1 MTRVSG
7 LAPGGP
13 ERVRFLPGR
22 NRAMSDRDTRRELL
36 DLAETLVRTRGYN
49 GFSYRDLA
57 EQIGIKTASI
67 HYHFPTKGDL
77 GEALIENER
86 EVFARNLAQLD
97 AAEKDPRRRL
107 ERFIQLFQ
115 ASTIGCDNRMCLG
128 AMLAVEQETLPDAV
142 GEAVRRLF
150 AANEDWLAK
159 LLEEGRKTRQF
170 RFKGSADV
178 AARFLFSSL
187 EGALLTARAFHD
199 TGRFEATAR
208 WILETL
214 IA

>member
-1 MTRVSG
+1 
-7 LAPGGP
+7 
-13 ERVRFLPGR
+13 
-22 NRAMSDRDTRRELL
+22 MSDRDTRRELL

-97 AAEKDPRRRL
+97 AAETDPRRRL

-128 AMLAVEQETLPDAV
+128 AMLAAEQETLPDAM
-142 GEAVRRLF
+142 GQAVRRLF
-150 AANEDWLAK
+150 AANEAWLAK
-159 LLEEGRKTRQF
+159 LLEEGRNKRQF

-178 AARFLFSSL
+178 AARSLFSSL
-187 EGALLTARAFHD
+187 EGALLTARTFHD
-199 TGRFEATAR
+199 IGRFEATSR

>member
-1 MTRVSG
+1 MRRVSG
-7 LAPGGP
+7 LGPGGP
-13 ERVRFLPGR
+13 EHLRFLADR
-22 NRAMSDRDTRRELL
+22 NRAMSNRDTRRELL
-36 DLAETLVRTRGYN
+36 NMADTLVRTRGYN

-115 ASTIGCDNRMCLG
+115 ATTIGCDNRMCLG
-128 AMLAVEQETLPDAV
+128 AMLAVEQETVPDAV

-187 EGALLTARAFHD
+187 EGALVTARAFHD
-199 TGRFEATAR
+199 TGRFEATTR

-214 IA
+214 IV

>member
-1 MTRVSG
+1 MSG
-7 LAPGGP
+7 
-13 ERVRFLPGR
+13 
-22 NRAMSDRDTRRELL
+22 RDTRRELL

-142 GEAVRRLF
+142 RQAVRQLF
-150 AANEDWLAK
+150 AANEEWLAK
-159 LLEEGRKTRQF
+159 LLEEGRKARQF

-178 AARFLFSSL
+178 AARSLFSSL
-187 EGALLTARAFHD
+187 EGALLIARAFHD
-199 TGRFEATAR
+199 TGRFEATSR

>member
-7 LAPGGP
+7 LALGGS
-13 ERVRFLPGR
+13 ERLRFLADR

-115 ASTIGCDNRMCLG
+115 STTIGRDNRMCLG
-128 AMLAVEQETLPDAV
+128 AMLAVEQETLPEAV
-142 GEAVRRLF
+142 GQGVRRLF
-150 AANEDWLAK
+150 ADNEVWIAK
-159 LLEEGRKTRQF
+159 LL
-170 RFKGSADV
+170 
-178 AARFLFSSL
+178 
-187 EGALLTARAFHD
+187 
-199 TGRFEATAR
+199 
-208 WILETL
+208 
-214 IA
+214 